1 MIPKLAGQVGLIT
14 GASSGIGES
23 SAVALARRGCSL
35 ALAARRF
42 DLLEALASRLSV
54 ENPGT
59 KFVPLRVDV
68 TDPTSIDRCVSEALA
83 RLEKVD
89 ILVNNAGAIRLDWL
103 ERQDALEDV
112 DRQVRTNL
120 LGAMWMSR
128 AVLPSMIARR
138 SGHIINIASMA
149 SFIGSPTYTGY
160 AASKFGLR
168 GFSEALRREVAGMGV
183 RVSVVYPGVVRTGFG
198 ASEAKRRRTR
208 ARMPRFLVLG
218 VDAVGEAV
226 ARVAERPRRSMVTP
240 RAMLPVLWLNAL
252 APGLIDIFVLRLFA
266 RRERGPEPPTSAG

>member
-1 MIPKLAGQVGLIT
+1 MISKLAGQVGLIT

-42 DLLEALASRLSV
+42 DLLEALASRLSA
-54 ENPGT
+54 ENTGA
-59 KFVPLRVDV
+59 KFVPLRLDV
-68 TDPTSIDRCVSEALA
+68 TDPASIDRCVAEAVA
-83 RLEKVD
+83 RLGKVD
-89 ILVNNAGAIRLDWL
+89 LLVNNAGTIRLDWL

-112 DRQVRTNL
+112 ERQIRTNL

-128 AVLPSMIARR
+128 AVLPAMIARR

-149 SFIGSPTYTGY
+149 SFVGSPTYTGY

-168 GFSEALRREVAGMGV
+168 GFSEALRREVAGAGV

-198 ASEAKRRRTR
+198 AAEARRRRRR
-208 ARMPRFLVLG
+208 ARMPRFLVLS

-240 RAMLPVLWLNAL
+240 LAMLPILWLNAL
-252 APGLIDIFVLRLFA
+252 APGLIDYFVLRLFA
-266 RRERGPEPPTSAG
+266 GRERDLESETPAR